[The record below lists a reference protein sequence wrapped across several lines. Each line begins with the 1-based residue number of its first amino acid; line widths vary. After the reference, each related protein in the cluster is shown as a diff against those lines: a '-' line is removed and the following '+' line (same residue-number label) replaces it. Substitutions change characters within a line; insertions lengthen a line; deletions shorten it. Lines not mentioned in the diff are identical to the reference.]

1 MEKFQFETFNN
12 NNNNTE
18 NMFYI
23 FIPNYKKKIKKM
35 EYVKSDSCEHY
46 SNDNWI
52 TFRNAMTKKSWL
64 V

>member
-1 MEKFQFETFNN
+1 MEKFQFETF
-12 NNNNTE
+12 NNNTE

-23 FIPNYKKKIKKM
+23 FIPKKKKKKKKM

-52 TFRNAMTKKSWL
+52 TFRNAMMKKSGL